1 LDPLRGHGNGHRHPQ
16 CDWDRG
22 GRHQARLRDRQFT
35 TLGNYREFLTRQI
48 VVEGASKIAAGQKA
62 GQAAL
67 KAGVAGQKDD
77 DSEVLARTAIQLV
90 VR

>member
-1 LDPLRGHGNGHRHPQ
+1 
-16 CDWDRG
+16 
-22 GRHQARLRDRQFT
+22 
-35 TLGNYREFLTRQI
+35 